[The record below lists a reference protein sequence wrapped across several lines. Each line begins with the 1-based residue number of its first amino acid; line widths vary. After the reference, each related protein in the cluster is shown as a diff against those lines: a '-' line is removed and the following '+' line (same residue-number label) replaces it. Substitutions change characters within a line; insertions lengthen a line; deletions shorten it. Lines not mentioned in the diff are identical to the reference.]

1 MGVSDWSIWAWEPTR
16 VLFNKKK
23 AKSSQELLPK
33 YQIHRTGA
41 PVNTPSVVAPFIL
54 KTALGGGR
62 RTCGGRPPPEDL
74 ATSAASGTLELL
86 GARGVREF
94 DLGGGD
100 LPEIILLRIPVQ
112 HPDACS

>member
-1 MGVSDWSIWAWEPTR
+1 MVGLGP
-16 VLFNKKK
+16 
-23 AKSSQELLPK
+23 
-33 YQIHRTGA
+33 HA
-41 PVNTPSVVAPFIL
+41 PLCSRSFYSED
-54 KTALGGGR
+54 TALGGGR
-62 RTCGGRPPPEDL
+62 RTCGVRPPPEDL

>member
-1 MGVSDWSIWAWEPTR
+1 MR
-16 VLFNKKK
+16 
-23 AKSSQELLPK
+23 
-33 YQIHRTGA
+33 GA
-41 PVNTPSVVAPFIL
+41 ASAS
-54 KTALGGGR
+54 
-62 RTCGGRPPPEDL
+62 EDL

-112 HPDACS
+112 HSDACS

>member
-1 MGVSDWSIWAWEPTR
+1 MEI
-16 VLFNKKK
+16 
-23 AKSSQELLPK
+23 
-33 YQIHRTGA
+33 I
-41 PVNTPSVVAPFIL
+41 
-54 KTALGGGR
+54 
-62 RTCGGRPPPEDL
+62 
-74 ATSAASGTLELL
+74 TSAASGTLELL

>member
-1 MGVSDWSIWAWEPTR
+1 MVRRRDVKPPPI
-16 VLFNKKK
+16 
-23 AKSSQELLPK
+23 
-33 YQIHRTGA
+33 
-41 PVNTPSVVAPFIL
+41 VAPFIL
-54 KTALGGGR
+54 KTTALGGGR